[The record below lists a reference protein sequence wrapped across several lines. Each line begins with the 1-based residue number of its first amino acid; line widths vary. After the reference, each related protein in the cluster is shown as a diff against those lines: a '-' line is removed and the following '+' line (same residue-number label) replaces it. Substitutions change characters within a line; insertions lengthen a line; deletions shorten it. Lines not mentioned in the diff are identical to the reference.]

1 MKNIHIYTYILACML
16 LILTNSNAQPTTWT
30 ATGIGGGG
38 ALYSPSIN
46 PANPNEIYM
55 GCDMTE
61 LFHTTNQGATW
72 TEKPFQQIQG
82 GLYSDMQYTQDPM
95 IRYCINH
102 AAKDNVDKIRPF
114 KSDDGGVTW
123 YPLISNAVT
132 SSYVVQLFADY
143 NSPSRVVLADYYQL
157 FFSLDGGATFT
168 TIYQT
173 AASTIGNH
181 IAGVCFDG
189 NSIYICCENGIYY
202 SSNNGATWSWMTTDG
217 IPTGEK
223 ILSFTWAKTGSA
235 LKFVCLTATRV
246 WAGIR
251 RGSTYWGSMLG
262 VFTMSNAD
270 GHWIKRTTGISA
282 AAGDFVAWL
291 GMAQNDTSTVYA
303 AGGDGY
309 LRPIVMK
316 SVNSQAWTHTFLN
329 TTNQNITTG
338 WAGEHGDGTWDYGSA
353 PQGFQVCSSNPNIVV
368 TTDLGFTHITTDGG
382 ATWRQMYLNS
392 ADQNPSG
399 AWTPRQKRYHSVGL
413 ENTGS
418 WYLTWLDA
426 QNIMASYTDIRG
438 INSSDGGN
446 TWKFTSILENTTY
459 KIVKHA
465 TTNKVYAATSTI
477 HDMYQSTKLYN
488 NNIDAGGGK
497 IYVSTDNGA
506 NFSVLKDFL
515 HPIVWIETDPTD
527 PSVLYASVIHS
538 DLTIG
543 GIYKTSDLQ
552 NGTAAT
558 WTKLPNPTRANGHPF
573 NIRVLNNGD
582 LAVTYSGHVPL
593 VTDKFQA
600 TSGVFYFEKTS
611 QTWTDRS
618 HANMR
623 FWTKDLVIDPSDP
636 TQSTWY
642 GCVFQGWGD
651 IAMQGTGGLYRT
663 RDKGLNWTKISNEFR
678 VNSVSI
684 HPTHPN
690 IAYYTTETNG
700 LWYSSNAQAT
710 TPTFTQV
717 ANYTFRHPMRV
728 FFNPY
733 NLKEVWITSF
743 GNGMKHGI
751 DNSITVL
758 PIELLSFTAKKINNS
773 NLINWETISELNTDN
788 FELQRLNTHNNFETM
803 STIKANNKASN
814 YLFIDDKTSD
824 KTINKAADKTADK
837 TSARLQTAPTLI
849 DYYRLKINDFDGKS
863 SFSKTISVENGKNTE
878 GVKIYPNPANNVL
891 FIENAEGINVEIVN
905 ILGQK
910 IKSFSPNSNQFP
922 VLINELNSGI
932 YFIKIEDELIR
943 FVKN

>member
-1 MKNIHIYTYILACML
+1 MKNHFYYALLGTFILSFL
-16 LILTNSNAQPTTWT
+16 NTTNAQPTTWT
-30 ATGIGGGG
+30 TTGIGGGG

-61 LFHTTNQGATW
+61 LFQTTNQGATW

-82 GLYSDMQYTQDPM
+82 GLYSEMQFTRDPT

-114 KSDDGGVTW
+114 KSDDGGATW

-143 NSPSRVVLADYYQL
+143 NSPSRVVLTDYYQI

-181 IAGVCFDG
+181 VAGVCFDG
-189 NSIYICCENGIYY
+189 NNVYICCENGIYA
-202 SSNNGATWSWMTTDG
+202 SLDNGATWNWMTTDG
-217 IPTGEK
+217 IPAGEK
-223 ILSFTWAKTGSA
+223 ILSFTWAKTGTA

-262 VFTMSNAD
+262 IFTMSNAD
-270 GHWIKRTTGISA
+270 THWTKRTGGIAPS
-282 AAGDFVAWL
+282 GDYVAWL

-329 TTNQNITTG
+329 TTNQNVTTG

-353 PQGFQVCSSNPNIVV
+353 PQGFQVCPSNPNIVV

-399 AWTPRQKRYHSVGL
+399 VWTPRLKPYHSVGL

-438 INSSDGGN
+438 MNSSDGGN
-446 TWKFTSILENTTY
+446 SWRITSTFDNTTY
-459 KIVKHA
+459 KVLKHN
-465 TTNKVYAATSTI
+465 NKVYTATSTI
-477 HDMYQSTKLYN
+477 HDMYQSTKLYD

-497 IYVSTDNGA
+497 IYVSSDNGTTL
-506 NFSVLKDFL
+506 SVLKDFA
-515 HPIVWIETDPTD
+515 HPVVWIESDPTD

-558 WTKLPNPTRANGHPF
+558 WTKLPNPSRANGHPF

-593 VTDKFQA
+593 VSDKFQA
-600 TSGVFYFEKTS
+600 TSGVFYFEKAT
-611 QTWTDRS
+611 QTWSDRS
-618 HANMR
+618 HTNMR
-623 FWTKDLVIDPSDP
+623 FWTKDLIIDPSDP

-642 GCVFQGWGD
+642 ACVFQGWGD

-663 RDKGLNWTKISNEFR
+663 KDKGINWTKISNEFR

-684 HPTHPN
+684 HPTQPN

-717 ANYTFRHPMRV
+717 ASYTFRHPMRV

-733 NLKEVWITSF
+733 NVKEVWITSF

-751 DNSITVL
+751 DNAITILPVELVNFNGNTEGSCDVRNQMYDVRCKHVL
-758 PIELLSFTAKKINNS
+758 
-773 NLINWETISELNTDN
+773 NWETASEINTNTFEIQQLISDN
-788 FELQRLNTHNNFETM
+788 SFKTIA
-803 STIKANNKASN
+803 TIKANNKAFN
-814 YLFIDDKTSD
+814 YSFINNSPL
-824 KTINKAADKTADK
+824 INTN
-837 TSARLQTAPTLI
+837 
-849 DYYRLKINDFDGKS
+849 YYRLKINDFDGKTT
-863 SFSKTISVENGKNTE
+863 FSKTISLENNHLIEQLT
-878 GVKIYPNPANNVL
+878 IYPNPVNDVL
-891 FIENAEGINVEIVN
+891 FIENAEGKNIEIINV
-905 ILGQK
+905 LGQ
-910 IKSFSPNSNQFP
+910 IVLSFSPTNNQFP
-922 VLINELNSGI
+922 ITINELKSGI
-932 YFIKIEDELIR
+932 YFIKINDEMVR
-943 FVKN
+943 FIKN

>member
-1 MKNIHIYTYILACML
+1 MKNHFFYILL
-16 LILTNSNAQPTTWT
+16 GTFILSFLSTTNAQPSTWT
-30 ATGIGGGG
+30 TTGIGGGG

-82 GLYSDMQYTQDPM
+82 GLYSEMQFTRDPT

-114 KSDDGGVTW
+114 KSDDGGETW
-123 YPLISNAVT
+123 YPLISLANT
-132 SSYVVQLFADY
+132 GSYVVQLFADY
-143 NSPSRVVLADYYQL
+143 NSPSRVVLTDYNRL
-157 FFSLDGGATFT
+157 FFSVNGGGTFT

-173 AASTIGNH
+173 ALSTSGNH
-181 IAGVCFDG
+181 VAGVCFDG
-189 NSIYICCENGIYY
+189 NSIYICCEDGIYY
-202 SSNNGATWSWMTTDG
+202 SSDNGATWSWMTTDG
-217 IPTGEK
+217 IAAGEK
-223 ILSFTWAKTGSA
+223 ILSFTWAKTGSS
-235 LKFVCLTATRV
+235 LKFVCLTASRV

-251 RGSTYWGSMLG
+251 RGSTYWGSTRG

-270 GHWIKRTTGISA
+270 GHWKSQTGGIDLA
-282 AAGDFVAWL
+282 RDFVAWL
-291 GMAQNDTSTVYA
+291 SMAQNDTSTVYA
-303 AGGDGY
+303 AGGDPA

-316 SVNSQAWTHTFLN
+316 SVNSQAWTHTFISL
-329 TTNQNITTG
+329 TNQNITTG

-353 PQGFQVCSSNPNIVV
+353 PQGFQVCPSNPNIVV

-392 ADQNPSG
+392 ADQNPPG
-399 AWTPRQKRYHSVGL
+399 VWTPRKKPYHSVGI

-426 QNIMASYTDIRG
+426 QKIMASYTDIRG

-446 TWKFTSILENTTY
+446 SWKFTPILENTTY
-459 KIVKHA
+459 KVLKH
-465 TTNKVYAATSTI
+465 TDNKIYAATSTI

-506 NFSVLKDFL
+506 NFSILKDFL
-515 HPIVWIETDPTD
+515 HPIVWIESDPTD

-538 DLTIG
+538 DVTIG

-558 WTKLPNPTRANGHPF
+558 WTKLPNPSRANGHPF

-593 VTDKFQA
+593 VSDKFQA
-600 TSGVFYFEKTS
+600 TSGVFYFEKAT
-611 QTWTDRS
+611 QTWMDRS
-618 HANMR
+618 HTNMR

-642 GCVFQGWGD
+642 ACVFQGWGD
-651 IAMQGTGGLYRT
+651 VAMQGTGGLYRT
-663 RDKGLNWTKISNEFR
+663 RDKGLTWTKISNEFR
-678 VNSVSI
+678 VNSLSI
-684 HPTHPN
+684 HPTQPN

-717 ANYTFRHPMRV
+717 ASYTFRHPMRV

-733 NLKEVWITSF
+733 NVKEVWITSF

-751 DNSITVL
+751 DNAITILPVELVNFSGNTEGSCNEKNKTINTPCKHVL
-758 PIELLSFTAKKINNS
+758 
-773 NLINWETISELNTDN
+773 NWETASEINTNTFDIQQLIGDN
-788 FELQRLNTHNNFETM
+788 LFKTIA
-803 STIKANNKASN
+803 TIKAKNKAFN
-814 YLFIDDKTSD
+814 YSFINDSLL
-824 KTINKAADKTADK
+824 INTN
-837 TSARLQTAPTLI
+837 
-849 DYYRLKINDFDGKS
+849 YYRLKINDFDGKIT
-863 SFSKTISVENGKNTE
+863 FSKTISLENNKLIKQLT
-878 GVKIYPNPANNVL
+878 IYPNPANDVL
-891 FIENAEGINVEIVN
+891 FIENAEGKNVEIINV
-905 ILGQK
+905 LGQ
-910 IKSFSPNSNQFP
+910 IVMSVSLN
-922 VLINELNSGI
+922 INHYPLSIIHLKSGI
-932 YFIKIEDELIR
+932 YFIKTENDMVR
-943 FVKN
+943 FIKN